1 MLETAAAIRGPAGKF
16 HSILTGEGD
25 DSGRKNHKRED
36 TIGVHGKED
45 GGPPLGLPANPLAQT
60 SSLGRSLLSLSACD
74 RILRNAGW
82 TMKRFHGTTT
92 HNKASDC
99 AYIIAFGRQM

>member
-25 DSGRKNHKRED
+25 DPERKSHIRENA
-36 TIGVHGKED
+36 IGVHGKED
-45 GGPPLGLPANPLAQT
+45 GGPLLGLPANPFAQT

-74 RILRNAGW
+74 RILRIAGW

-92 HNKASDC
+92 HNRASNC
-99 AYIIAFGRQM
+99 AYVAAIDRRL